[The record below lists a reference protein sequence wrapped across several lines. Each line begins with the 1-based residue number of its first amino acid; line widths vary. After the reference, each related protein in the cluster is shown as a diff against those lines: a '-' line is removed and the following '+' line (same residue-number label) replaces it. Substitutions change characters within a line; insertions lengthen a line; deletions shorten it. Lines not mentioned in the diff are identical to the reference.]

1 MRGSDVQNRLL
12 FCHLSYRKSH
22 THLLSHGLCIAT
34 FLSLFFFFLQ
44 AMRDTLA
51 DLPEWYGI
59 KDMQAHWIGDCV
71 GCHLDFTLKVIE
83 LAHPSCPQMSF
94 AFWSS
99 LNTQQLFT

>member
-1 MRGSDVQNRLL
+1 MSRTAFSFATFPTASPTPICSHMGFALLL
-12 FCHLSYRKSH
+12 F
-22 THLLSHGLCIAT
+22 
-34 FLSLFFFFLQ
+34 SLFFFFLQ